1 MTPFLPVM
9 LALPLVMFVLPV
21 MFALLWVKFALPM
34 LPGTAD
40 AAVLD
45 LVFMLVLAML
55 LLAFLFVLPR
65 LLVTAVAK
73 ALGAPSP
80 ARKPR

>member
-9 LALPLVMFVLPV
+9 LALPLVMFALPV

-45 LVFMLVLAML
+45 LVFILMLAML

>member
-34 LPGTAD
+34 LPGTAN